1 MADLDK
7 LHKTYKDARLKYLNV
22 RRDAEEA
29 LVDEMVSRLKLL
41 EEAAAE
47 PLDRM
52 AKARAA
58 RAAKREAEAAAA
70 EADKA
75 AGIAATK
82 RAVAMAAAGAA

>member
-1 MADLDK
+1 MADIDALYK
-7 LHKTYKDARLKYLNV
+7 AYKDARLSYLHV
-22 RRDAEEA
+22 RRKAEEA
-29 LVDEMVSRLKLL
+29 LVDELVTRIKLL

-70 EADKA
+70 EAER
-75 AGIAATK
+75 AATVAAAK
-82 RAVAMAAAGAA
+82 REAAVVAGAA

>member
-1 MADLDK
+1 MADLDA
-7 LHKTYKDARLKYLNV
+7 LHTTYKAARLKYLNI

-29 LVDEMVSRLKLL
+29 LMAEMVARVKLL

-58 RAAKREAEAAAA
+58 KAAKAAAEVAAVEAEKAIAKRDAAAA
-70 EADKA
+70 VA
-75 AGIAATK
+75 AGRAA
-82 RAVAMAAAGAA
+82 

>member
-7 LHKTYKDARLKYLNV
+7 LYKGYKDARLSYLSV
-22 RRDAEEA
+22 RRKAEEA
-29 LVDEMVSRLKLL
+29 LIDELVARIKLL

-58 RAAKREAEAAAA
+58 RAAKREAEAAAMA
-70 EADKA
+70 ADKA
-75 AGIAATK
+75 A
-82 RAVAMAAAGAA
+82 AVAAAKREAAAVAGAA